1 MLKSGTRLGPYEVID
16 RLGAGGMGEV
26 YRARDSRLGR
36 EIAVKILP
44 EHLSADPSAR
54 ARFER
59 EAKAIA
65 AITHPN
71 ILSIHDFGIDS
82 GIYYTI
88 TELLEGSTLRARIN
102 EGAIP
107 WREAIEIGGAMAD
120 GLAHA
125 HGKGIVHRD
134 LKPENV
140 FLTHEGRV
148 KILDFGLAQAS
159 EATVSA
165 ADETSPLAMST
176 PGRIIG
182 TLGYMSPEQLRGE
195 PIDEATDIFAFG
207 CVMHEMVTGNRA
219 FWRDTPVDTIAS
231 ILHDQPRDIE
241 KLRAVVPPEIESLIL
256 GCLAKVR
263 DQRFQSARD
272 LAMTLRA
279 ITSRS
284 GGSLVPMPDSLA
296 TKPRKRRRRIDS
308 LAVLPFAT
316 PPADENLEYLADGIT
331 EQLIHSVS
339 DVPKLR
345 VLAAST
351 VFRYKSAVLDPIA
364 IGRKLDVATVVTG
377 RMRLSPDGRLVVNVE
392 LVDANDGTQLWGQRF
407 QTKGRD
413 VLALQE
419 EIGEKLNEQLHAR
432 MSPSRKRRPKKARRA
447 VDSEAWQ
454 LYLKGRFQWNRR
466 TMEGIRSGIHY
477 FEQAIEKDPGF
488 ALAYAGIADCSVTL
502 ATNVPLSPREMM
514 PRAKAAAQRALE
526 LDPDLAE
533 ARAALGSVLF
543 YFEWD
548 WAGAEAEFQRALALN
563 PGSRTVQEEYG
574 NFLSAMGRL
583 DEGLARSREA
593 ALLDPLSVGPV
604 HDIGINFMAR
614 GDYEE
619 SAASFRRAIE
629 IDPNWTW
636 GYIKLARALALGEKC
651 PEAMAQCAI
660 AEARIA
666 GGAAALS
673 RSWLGANYARCGETA
688 RARLKLD
695 ELHALARTQYVDP
708 VTFAVVH
715 GALGEMDEALR
726 WHEKALEDRTPN
738 MVYASVASRIFPE
751 LAASPRY
758 EAIVRSLGF
767 PPPGP

>member
-533 ARAALGSVLF
+533 THATMASVLWWHDWDRVRAEREFREAIRINPSYAQAYDGYGLMLTEMQRFDEAMDQLSRAHDLDPMSLVIGVHFALPIFFSGAWEAALEQLTRILEIDPDFMPALGWIAIVQQQLDAWDDALETLRRALAINEMTIFRASAAHVLARAGRNAEAREILARLTDPSSLRYVSSYDLALVHAALGEPDSAFARL
-543 YFEWD
+543 E
-548 WAGAEAEFQRALALN
+548 EALEERAAWM
-563 PGSRTVQEEYG
+563 V
-574 NFLSAMGRL
+574 FLGVDPR
-583 DEGLARSREA
+583 
-593 ALLDPLSVGPV
+593 LDPL
-604 HDIGINFMAR
+604 R
-614 GDYEE
+614 GDER
-619 SAASFRRAIE
+619 FRAI
-629 IDPNWTW
+629 
-636 GYIKLARALALGEKC
+636 LARAR
-651 PEAMAQCAI
+651 PE
-660 AEARIA
+660 E
-666 GGAAALS
+666 
-673 RSWLGANYARCGETA
+673 
-688 RARLKLD
+688 RA
-695 ELHALARTQYVDP
+695 T
-708 VTFAVVH
+708 
-715 GALGEMDEALR
+715 
-726 WHEKALEDRTPN
+726 
-738 MVYASVASRIFPE
+738 
-751 LAASPRY
+751 
-758 EAIVRSLGF
+758 
-767 PPPGP
+767 